1 MKLFGAIALFLPFAS
16 AIWPIPSSYASGDS
30 VLWVDKK
37 VKITYN
43 SETQSVGYMQ
53 NSSNPNGTVTGAQ
66 IVATAI
72 QRTLD
77 TIFTQ
82 NFIPWKFHPRNS
94 NFEPSESNK
103 TYIRSIALQQNS
115 TDSKTASKALD
126 GAVDESY
133 TLSVTKDG
141 AVTITAASSIGISY
155 GLNTFTQLFY
165 KHSKGGA
172 YTPLAP
178 VQISDAP
185 EFPHRGMNMD
195 VARSW
200 YPVPDVLRMIDAL
213 AYNKMNRF
221 HLHATDSQSWPLVI
235 PALPDLATKGAYRS
249 DLVYSPADLK
259 NIQTYGALRGVEVIV
274 EIDMP
279 GHTSSI
285 WFSHPELITAFNVQ
299 PNWGTYAAEP
309 PSGTLKLNSSAVS
322 DFLNTLLNDLLPR
335 VSPYSSYFHTGG
347 DEVNLNAYNLDET
360 VRSNKTA
367 VLQPLM
373 QKFVDRNHNQ
383 VRAAGLT
390 PIVWEEMLLVWNLTL
405 GEDVVVQ
412 TWQSEAAVA
421 ATVASGHKALVG
433 NYNYWYLDC
442 GHGQWLDFAPG
453 VSSREFYPYNDYCSP
468 RHNWRVM
475 YAYDPL
481 EGVPANGTHLVLGGE
496 VHMWSE
502 QTDPVNLDRNVW
514 PRASAAGEV
523 LWSGAK
529 DASGQNRSQ
538 ITASPR
544 LSEMRERL
552 VARGVMAEP
561 IQMPFCTMNGT
572 QCAL

>member
-1 MKLFGAIALFLPFAS
+1 MKLLGAIALFLPFAS
-16 AIWPIPSSYASGDS
+16 AIWPIPSSYTSGDT

-43 SETQSVGYMQ
+43 GETQSVGYIQ

-94 NFEPSESNK
+94 NFEPSGSNK
-103 TYIRSIALQQNS
+103 TYISSIALQQNS
-115 TDSKTASKALD
+115 TDSKTVSKALD

-165 KHSKGGA
+165 KHSKGGV

-185 EFPHRGMNMD
+185 KFPHRGMNMD

-235 PALPDLATKGAYRS
+235 PALPDLAAKGAYRS

-259 NIQTYGALRGVEVIV
+259 KIQTYGALRGVEVIV

-285 WFSHPELITAFNVQ
+285 WFSHPELIAAFNVQ

-309 PSGTLKLNSSAVS
+309 PSGTLKLNSSAVY

-360 VRSNKTA
+360 VGSNKTA

-390 PIVWEEMLLVWNLTL
+390 PIVWEEMLLVWNLT
-405 GEDVVVQ
+405 
-412 TWQSEAAVA
+412 
-421 ATVASGHKALVG
+421 
-433 NYNYWYLDC
+433 
-442 GHGQWLDFAPG
+442 P
-453 VSSREFYPYNDYCSP
+453 
-468 RHNWRVM
+468 
-475 YAYDPL
+475 
-481 EGVPANGTHLVLGGE
+481 
-496 VHMWSE
+496 
-502 QTDPVNLDRNVW
+502 
-514 PRASAAGEV
+514 
-523 LWSGAK
+523 
-529 DASGQNRSQ
+529 
-538 ITASPR
+538 
-544 LSEMRERL
+544 
-552 VARGVMAEP
+552 
-561 IQMPFCTMNGT
+561 
-572 QCAL
+572 